1 MKYDSLNNPSTNYL
15 TDQSVSEIKFHPN
28 YSPDSSKSS
37 VAAISFRFRN
47 LRFTFVGEEAKM
59 ISIID
64 KVKAVSELSG
74 SDTVKFEA
82 LTSLLLTS
90 GATVGKFEL
99 IQPHVSALTNTR
111 NFWDQSNI
119 ESIQK
124 WDSATEF
131 YNK

>member
-1 MKYDSLNNPSTNYL
+1 MKYNSLNNPSTNYL

-28 YSPDSSKSS
+28 YSLDSSKPS

-47 LRFTFVGEEAKM
+47 LRFTFVGDEDKM
-59 ISIID
+59 IAIID

-82 LTSLLLTS
+82 LSSLLLTS
-90 GATVGKFEL
+90 GATVDKFEL
-99 IQPHVSALTNTR
+99 IQPHVSSLTNNR
-111 NFWDQSNI
+111 DFWNQDNI
-119 ESIQK
+119 DNILK
-124 WDSATEF
+124 WDRATEF

>member
-28 YSPDSSKSS
+28 YSPDSSKPSI
-37 VAAISFRFRN
+37 AAISFRFRN

-90 GATVGKFEL
+90 GAMVEEFEL
-99 IQPHVSALTNTR
+99 IKPHVSALTNSR
-111 NFWDQSNI
+111 NIWDQANV
-119 ESIQK
+119 ESLIK
-124 WDSATEF
+124 WDSATGF

>member
-28 YSPDSSKSS
+28 YSPDSSKPS

-47 LRFTFVGEEAKM
+47 LRFTFVGEEDKM

-82 LTSLLLTS
+82 LTSLL
-90 GATVGKFEL
+90 
-99 IQPHVSALTNTR
+99 
-111 NFWDQSNI
+111 D
-119 ESIQK
+119 
-124 WDSATEF
+124 
-131 YNK
+131 